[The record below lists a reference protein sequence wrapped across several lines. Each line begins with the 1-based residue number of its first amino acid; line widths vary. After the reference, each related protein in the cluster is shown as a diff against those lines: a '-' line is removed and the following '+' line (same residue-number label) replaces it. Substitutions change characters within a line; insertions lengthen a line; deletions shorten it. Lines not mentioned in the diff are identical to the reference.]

1 MTTEQRA
8 TPRKPPSVVSAISSR
23 IGKKAN
29 VSPPSSV
36 ASQKTS
42 TSRTVTPL
50 PKPPKVKNEITIP
63 KASNK
68 VKLLGDIPLSD
79 EDLDHLAEVCKRYE
93 MLQKQE
99 DDRIRK
105 IREAAVQRERDRS
118 GYITED
124 TQHCSLCGSYFMFLI
139 NPRNECEEC
148 QKYICGNC
156 ISRAMSKQI
165 VLCKKCY
172 TESKQRAETG
182 LWFMDQLRRAKAEG
196 RIQGVAPVSAL
207 RSSLIRKKK
216 ENSSASSVVGFP
228 TNSGDE
234 RSLSETAREAASRL
248 RNDAES
254 ENASVQNGQKL
265 QQADLDSIFGSL
277 SNRASTLPKSKDRV
291 LGQRSNSLDNRSI
304 ISSISVTS
312 AMSLYS
318 EPEESFNHGL
328 TIAGDIYFSV
338 DYDTKRGAIRI
349 FMKQARQIAPADAKS
364 ATSDTYVKTYLLPDR
379 TKASKRKTSIRKR
392 TLNPVF
398 NEELVYQFPRSD
410 LAYRTL
416 QVSLW
421 HHRTI
426 GANLFLGEV
435 LVPLAEFP
443 FSATPEWY
451 TLQDRQ
457 LHTHADGEVPLTK
470 GSLTVS
476 LKYQPRV
483 VSGQVQDLG
492 DLYVNIREA
501 KDLDASS
508 SNSPSGT
515 KSKLNPYAKVYLLPH
530 KTKDSKK
537 KTKAIKKTSNPSWNT
552 SFVYANIEKTQ
563 LPSIGIEIAIY
574 DHVRMST
581 NEFLGG
587 CRINAGMKNGRGMD
601 AFGAERDLWVSMMS
615 KINTIVQ
622 STIPLRATLV

>member
-228 TNSGDE
+228 INNQITSSCYPKTLN
-234 RSLSETAREAASRL
+234 ARKFLEPEAI
-248 RNDAES
+248 
-254 ENASVQNGQKL
+254 
-265 QQADLDSIFGSL
+265 QATFWI
-277 SNRASTLPKSKDRV
+277 
-291 LGQRSNSLDNRSI
+291 
-304 ISSISVTS
+304 
-312 AMSLYS
+312 AMSVLFINS
-318 EPEESFNHGL
+318 
-328 TIAGDIYFSV
+328 
-338 DYDTKRGAIRI
+338 
-349 FMKQARQIAPADAKS
+349 
-364 ATSDTYVKTYLLPDR
+364 
-379 TKASKRKTSIRKR
+379 
-392 TLNPVF
+392 
-398 NEELVYQFPRSD
+398 
-410 LAYRTL
+410 
-416 QVSLW
+416 SL
-421 HHRTI
+421 H
-426 GANLFLGEV
+426 L
-435 LVPLAEFP
+435 
-443 FSATPEWY
+443 
-451 TLQDRQ
+451 
-457 LHTHADGEVPLTK
+457 
-470 GSLTVS
+470 
-476 LKYQPRV
+476 
-483 VSGQVQDLG
+483 
-492 DLYVNIREA
+492 
-501 KDLDASS
+501 
-508 SNSPSGT
+508 
-515 KSKLNPYAKVYLLPH
+515 
-530 KTKDSKK
+530 
-537 KTKAIKKTSNPSWNT
+537 
-552 SFVYANIEKTQ
+552 
-563 LPSIGIEIAIY
+563 
-574 DHVRMST
+574 
-581 NEFLGG
+581 
-587 CRINAGMKNGRGMD
+587 
-601 AFGAERDLWVSMMS
+601 
-615 KINTIVQ
+615 
-622 STIPLRATLV
+622 